1 MKNKNFV
8 LFILLLFVLI
18 THSNKVNALTFSSS
32 YTDVTPT
39 SSQANNLIN
48 YAMSYDSFIHSDYI
62 IFCDQQYS
70 YYIVWSDDLKLQ
82 NGLVTGSNIEYIRY
96 YRSSSTSYD
105 YVYTYGTDSTFS
117 LTSSNVNTSSLE
129 EYGFKSVL
137 YSEYK
142 YYDYNLQFL
151 IIIVAII
158 FVIMIKSL
166 RRV

>member
-1 MKNKNFV
+1 MKNKSII
-8 LFILLLFVLI
+8 LFILLLFVVI
-18 THSNKVNALTFSSS
+18 THTNKVNALTFNSTYS
-32 YTDVTPT
+32 DVVST

-48 YAMSYDSFIHSDYI
+48 YAMSYDSFIRSDYV
-62 IFCDQQYS
+62 IFSDQQYS
-70 YYIVWSDDLKLQ
+70 YYIVWSEDLKFE
-82 NGLVTGSNIEYIRY
+82 NDIVSGTSIEYIRY
-96 YRSSSTSYD
+96 YRSGTTSYE
-105 YVYTYGTDSTFS
+105 YAYTYGTDTTFS

-142 YYDYNLQFL
+142 SYDLNSEFM
-151 IIIVAII
+151 IIIVAVI